1 MRKLIVSM
9 NITLDGFMA
18 GPDCELDWHFKSW
31 NGEMAEAA
39 AEQLS
44 KADTILLGR
53 ITYRAMARYW
63 PMQTVNILTPRG
75 DIAFADMMNN
85 YAKIVFTKTLKKPE
99 WHNSRIV
106 NKNIESE
113 VEQMK
118 KEDGKDMIVYGS
130 GQLVS
135 ALIKANL
142 VDEFHIW
149 IHPVVIGKG
158 KTLFRDL
165 TKDLK
170 FDLFKTK
177 RFSSGV
183 VLFYYEYR
191 ALVTG

>member
-1 MRKLIVSM
+1 M
-9 NITLDGFMA
+9 NITLDGFMS

-31 NGEMAEAA
+31 NGEMADVA

-63 PMQTVNILTPRG
+63 PMQSINILTPRG

-99 WHNSRIV
+99 WNNSRII
-106 NKNIESE
+106 NRDIESE

-118 KEDGKDMIVYGS
+118 KEQGKDMIIYGS
-130 GQLVS
+130 GQIVS
-135 ALIKANL
+135 ALMKANL

-149 IHPVVIGKG
+149 VHPVIIGKG

-165 TKDLK
+165 TKDLRLE
-170 FDLFKTK
+170 LFRTK

-183 VLFYYEYR
+183 VLFYYEYQKEFHI
-191 ALVTG
+191 